1 MDNLGSQSN
10 PVKQIAAG
18 TKTKD
23 SAKITGYRAWFY
35 GFKGASGLI
44 DVTNITSANVRG
56 LTSSNGSIPATLT
69 TDKMQ
74 QMFFAAPKGKI
85 KSVGVANA
93 TNGAPQTVTKVTDI
107 MVEGAN
113 GFAAVAYDV
122 FYVSNAGAES
132 GSTKYNITVTK

>member
-1 MDNLGSQSN
+1 M
-10 PVKQIAAG
+10 V
-18 TKTKD
+18 
-23 SAKITGYRAWFY
+23 
-35 GFKGASGLI
+35 

-56 LTSSNGSIPATLT
+56 LTSTNGSIPATLT

-85 KSVGVANA
+85 KSVSVSNA

-113 GFAAVAYDV
+113 GFTAAAYDV

-132 GSTKYNITVTK
+132 GSVKYNITVTK